1 MPTTI
6 TCARGGLRASV
17 VVSRPSQVGKALAEA
32 RAWPC
37 PLAVSHS
44 LDTLSISSPL
54 SHIYIFPLHI
64 HCYHFFHSTQSV
76 DIYLFRSHLFS
87 FFLSLSLS
95 LSLSFFFF
103 SFFSL
108 LLQKDLSLSPL
119 LMCLLSIPNVSVSL
133 VPFLKIFCFV
143 CVYSFHLFF
152 RIPR

>member
-1 MPTTI
+1 MEEISSLTMSLFHVNTNKE
-6 TCARGGLRASV
+6 T
-17 VVSRPSQVGKALAEA
+17 
-32 RAWPC
+32 
-37 PLAVSHS
+37 S
-44 LDTLSISSPL
+44 LDQNDLTPQYIPEFPVAVPDIEPNKEMNSFQNLVIPSKTAKKLLELYQSISP
-54 SHIYIFPLHI
+54 
-64 HCYHFFHSTQSV
+64 
-76 DIYLFRSHLFS
+76 HLYS
-87 FFLSLSLS
+87 FYYAYSLSLS